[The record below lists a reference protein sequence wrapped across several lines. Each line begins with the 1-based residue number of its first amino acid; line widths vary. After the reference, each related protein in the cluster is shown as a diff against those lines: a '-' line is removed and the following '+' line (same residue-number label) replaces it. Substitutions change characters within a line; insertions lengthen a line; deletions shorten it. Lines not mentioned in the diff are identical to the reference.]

1 MRAKRFTT
9 AAELVED
16 AMHVLNDVIYAW
28 SPSRKEKLGLAVLL
42 STVAIPAFADTL
54 VQGRA
59 QFPGSLAQ
67 SVVVVVGGFQAEI
80 TMSLCNCRVVLV
92 YEKKERGG
100 KRLQLGSIRKEERCG
115 KGKRGAEGGKNEIQS
130 FGIGM

>member
-16 AMHVLNDVIYAW
+16 AMHMLNDVIYAW

-54 VQGRA
+54 VQGRV
-59 QFPGSLAQ
+59 QFPGSLAKT
-67 SVVVVVGGFQAEI
+67 VVVVVGVFQLEI
-80 TMSLCNCRVVLV
+80 TMSLCHLRVGLV
-92 YEKKERGG
+92 YEKK
-100 KRLQLGSIRKEERCG
+100 K
-115 KGKRGAEGGKNEIQS
+115 EGGKSCN
-130 FGIGM
+130 

>member
-67 SVVVVVGGFQAEI
+67 LVVVVVVVVVVGDFQAEI
-80 TMSLCNCRVVLV
+80 TMSLCNC
-92 YEKKERGG
+92 
-100 KRLQLGSIRKEERCG
+100 
-115 KGKRGAEGGKNEIQS
+115 KGRS
-130 FGIGM
+130 CV

>member
-67 SVVVVVGGFQAEI
+67 SVVVVVVGVFQAEI
-80 TMSLCNCRVVLV
+80 TMSLCNC
-92 YEKKERGG
+92 
-100 KRLQLGSIRKEERCG
+100 
-115 KGKRGAEGGKNEIQS
+115 KGRS
-130 FGIGM
+130 CV